1 MTSVGQIIGIV
12 VAKSKP
18 LAQRAARAV
27 KVTYNNLPSVLTI
40 EVCIKQVN

>member
-1 MTSVGQIIGIV
+1 MTSIGQIIGIV

-27 KVTYNNLPSVLTI
+27 KVTYTNLPSVLTI
-40 EVCIKQVN
+40 EVCM